1 MKQKNRGLARRNSR
15 YGRLFVLPW
24 ELGIILFFL
33 VPLFQSVIYSFSNV
47 SFVGDQLQV
56 VFAGL
61 KHYRQLLITD
71 GTYTYFLIESV
82 RDFCSSLPIIVILS
96 LIFSLILNMKF
107 PGRMLA
113 RAVFFLP
120 VIIASGAIMEL
131 VFIGGSGPE
140 GTSSYTS
147 NILDLDAVL
156 RSLEIPE

>member
-61 KHYRQLLITD
+61 KHYRQ
-71 GTYTYFLIESV
+71 
-82 RDFCSSLPIIVILS
+82 
-96 LIFSLILNMKF
+96 FSRT
-107 PGRMLA
+107 PQPPA
-113 RAVFFLP
+113 RP
-120 VIIASGAIMEL
+120 
-131 VFIGGSGPE
+131 
-140 GTSSYTS
+140 
-147 NILDLDAVL
+147 
-156 RSLEIPE
+156 